1 MLLLVFLFFSE
12 NKSHGKTDY
21 NREHDSPNNTCDTH
35 FYTKYPRREDDGK
48 HADSRSGIQ
57 ESYGRPQTGTAL
69 VDAGEQWK
77 YGA

>member
-1 MLLLVFLFFSE
+1 MARPITTE
-12 NKSHGKTDY
+12 NMTAPTTRATPISIPSIT
-21 NREHDSPNNTCDTH
+21 
-35 FYTKYPRREDDGK
+35 RREDDGK